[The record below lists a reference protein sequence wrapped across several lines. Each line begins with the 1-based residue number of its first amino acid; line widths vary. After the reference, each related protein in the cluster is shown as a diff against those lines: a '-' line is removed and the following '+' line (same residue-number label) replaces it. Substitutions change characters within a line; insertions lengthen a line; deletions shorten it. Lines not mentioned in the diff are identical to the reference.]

1 MKRYIVAVAIVASL
15 SAAGTTTTATAG
27 PGWTTTWTYY
37 SDDTYTQEVGWQT
50 FTCQGRTIKYG
61 VKTQYVVTTDEQ
73 PC

>member
-1 MKRYIVAVAIVASL
+1 MKLKTAALAIVATL
-15 SAAGTTTTATAG
+15 FAAGTPATAG

-50 FTCQGRTIKYG
+50 FTCQGRTIKSG
-61 VKTQYVVTTDEQ
+61 LKTQYVVTTDEQ